1 MKNLSQ
7 SEKTDVLLTLALA
20 FEKKF
25 SEADES
31 AAAKPFSQLVESNF
45 STMPTEQLEALRSR
59 AAFLDELPAENLAL
73 WQSVRLDKLRR
84 RGKAMRLDENINPA
98 HIVNILSREPRAI
111 QVLILRNLPADLS
124 RRIALYLDL
133 SYDADEISGQNGN
146 GKQINAEI
154 VAHIRKTFL
163 ANFVALEDISEPLD
177 LDRFSVAEIT
187 NFLRQISLREMAIAC
202 RGISSKETLAAFLN
216 RFEEEDAREIAKY
229 LTELEKVRP
238 FWVAQADELVRQTWR
253 TDLQADKLLR
263 KLGLKLLAIAF
274 VERDQT
280 AKDYTSQKLSTRD
293 SRRWK
298 KFVKE
303 YEKQFQNGTAEE
315 KIVLEKR
322 RKMLEKL
329 AAKFIQTE
337 KL

>member
-7 SEKTDVLLTLALA
+7 AEKTDVLLTLALA

-25 SEADES
+25 SEADELVQT
-31 AAAKPFSQLVESNF
+31 KPLSQLVESNF
-45 STMPTEQLEALRSR
+45 STIPTEELENLRSR
-59 AAFLDELPAENLAL
+59 AAFLDELPEENRTL
-73 WQSVRLDKLRR
+73 WQAAWLDKLRR
-84 RGKAMRLDENINPA
+84 RGKAIRLDENINPA

-111 QVLILRNLPADLS
+111 QVLILRNLPAELS
-124 RRIALYLDL
+124 RKIALYLDL
-133 SYDADEISGQNGN
+133 NFDADEFSGQN
-146 GKQINAEI
+146 GKQINAKI

-163 ANFVALEDISEPLD
+163 ANFIALEDVFEPND
-177 LDRFSVAEIT
+177 LDRFSVTEIT
-187 NFLRQISLREMAIAC
+187 NFVRQISLREMAIAC

-216 RFEEEDAREIAKY
+216 RFEEDDAREIARY
-229 LTELEKVRP
+229 LTELDKVRP

-253 TDLQADKLLR
+253 TDLQADKLLQ

-280 AKDYTSQKLSTRD
+280 AKDYTAQKLSTRD

-303 YEKQFQNGTAEE
+303 YEKQIENGVPEE
-315 KIVLEKR
+315 QIVLEKR

-329 AAKFIQTE
+329 AAKFIQTA

>member
-1 MKNLSQ
+1 MKSLSQ
-7 SEKTDVLLTLALA
+7 AEKTDVLLTLALA

-25 SEADES
+25 SEVGETAE
-31 AAAKPFSQLVESNF
+31 AKPLSQLVESNF
-45 STMPTEQLEALRSR
+45 STMPAEQLEALRSR

-73 WQSVRLDKLRR
+73 WQSVWLDKLRR
-84 RGKAMRLDENINPA
+84 RGKAIRLDENINPA
-98 HIVNILSREPRAI
+98 HLVNVLSREPRTI

-133 SYDADEISGQNGN
+133 NYDTDDISGQI
-146 GKQINAEI
+146 GKQIHSEI

-163 ANFVALEDISEPLD
+163 ANFVALEDVSEPND
-177 LDRFSVAEIT
+177 LDRFSVMEIT
-187 NFLRQISLREMAIAC
+187 NFVRQISLREMAIAC

-216 RFEEEDAREIAKY
+216 RFDEEDAREIAKY

-280 AKDYTSQKLSTRD
+280 AKDYTSQKLTTRD

-329 AAKFIQTE
+329 AAKFIQTG

>member
-7 SEKTDVLLTLALA
+7 AEKTDVLLTLALA

-25 SEADES
+25 SEAGETVE
-31 AAAKPFSQLVESNF
+31 AKPLSQLVESNF
-45 STMPTEQLEALRSR
+45 STMPAEQLEALRSR
-59 AAFLDELPAENLAL
+59 AAFLDELPAENLTL
-73 WQSVRLDKLRR
+73 WQSVWLDKLRR

-98 HIVNILSREPRAI
+98 HIVNVLSREPRAI
-111 QVLILRNLPADLS
+111 QALIMRNLPADLS

-133 SYDADEISGQNGN
+133 SYDAGEISGQNGR
-146 GKQINAEI
+146 QINAEI

-163 ANFVALEDISEPLD
+163 ANFVALEDVSEPND
-177 LDRFSVAEIT
+177 LDRFTVTEIT
-187 NFLRQISLREMAIAC
+187 NFVRQISLREMAIAC

-253 TDLQADKLLR
+253 TDLQANKLLQ

-274 VERDQT
+274 IERDQT
-280 AKDYTSQKLSTRD
+280 AKDYTSQKLTTRD

-303 YEKQFQNGTAEE
+303 YEKQVQNGTAEE

-329 AAKFIQTE
+329 ATKFIQTNE
-337 KL
+337 L

>member
-7 SEKTDVLLTLALA
+7 AEKTDVLLTLALA

-25 SEADES
+25 SEADEVVQ
-31 AAAKPFSQLVESNF
+31 AKPLSQLVESNF
-45 STMPTEQLEALRSR
+45 STIPTEELDNLRSR
-59 AAFLDELPAENLAL
+59 AAFLDELPEENRTL
-73 WQSVRLDKLRR
+73 WQASWLDKLRR
-84 RGKAMRLDENINPA
+84 RGRAIRLDENINPA
-98 HIVNILSREPRAI
+98 HIVNVLSREPRAI
-111 QVLILRNLPADLS
+111 QVLILRNLPAELS
-124 RRIALYLDL
+124 RKIALYLDL
-133 SYDADEISGQNGN
+133 NFDAEEFSGQN

-154 VAHIRKTFL
+154 IAHIRKTFL
-163 ANFVALEDISEPLD
+163 ANFIALEDVFEPND
-177 LDRFSVAEIT
+177 LDRFSVTEIT
-187 NFLRQISLREMAIAC
+187 NFVRQISLREMAIAC

-216 RFEEEDAREIAKY
+216 RFEEDDAREIARY
-229 LTELEKVRP
+229 LTELDKVRP

-253 TDLQADKLLR
+253 TDLQADKLLQ

-280 AKDYTSQKLSTRD
+280 AKDYTAQKLSTRD

-298 KFVKE
+298 KFVRE
-303 YEKQFQNGTAEE
+303 YEKQIENGLPEE

-329 AAKFIQTE
+329 AAKFIQTD